1 MAKENRRKVSIDI
14 VGAKLF
20 AVAFMV
26 VAAIALLGSTAS
38 FASCTA
44 KDDNAASQYEQTTF
58 IPQAPDYN
66 DATMWVTSIA
76 AILGFTASVWRRTS
90 KSVPRSGESCTSR
103 LSPAFRNAARCWW
116 ERRATTIRCSQC
128 SFRCKVTKEALL

>member
-1 MAKENRRKVSIDI
+1 MFYFMAKENRRKVSIDI

-90 KSVPRSGESCTSR
+90 MSGPRSGGSCTSQP
-103 LSPAFRNAARCWW
+103 SPVFRNVKD
-116 ERRATTIRCSQC
+116 RRDRFIDL
-128 SFRCKVTKEALL
+128 FPKDENKETEVSALI